1 MYILCGP
8 EPSGGLPAASVIVI
22 ADPVEHHRVLRQFG
36 ANSAILL
43 NDYCDR
49 GEVGIAG
56 DQALF
61 RGLERALFDESQRSP
76 LMKWAPLAYLCIQL
90 RIARF
95 LTLRR
100 AVCNLLRRFAPPTL
114 TLSSGD
120 DTDLVNASK
129 SACAQAG
136 IDIVIGSNPAHA
148 PSNLIF
154 RLTPFAIPCT
164 GQLPG
169 LARFIASCRNLAG
182 GRSEIL
188 TDAPLQMSWARTA
201 VAPLRANLHVGF
213 VAALK
218 AKLRNPEPAQ
228 RMLSRDIE
236 FAAAPRIRL
245 QSPLWPEFLDR
256 DALDY
261 VARILDYFF
270 TVYPA
275 GVLDRVYAN
284 LLAYLG
290 TARPSLV
297 VLSHD
302 KIDFFRLIIRACRE
316 LGIRSAYQPH
326 GIAVEDYSGERQGT
340 LFEPDCILPWTRESA
355 RRYQTLG
362 WRTATSAFRPYQVD
376 ALPYRPLS
384 GPPSGWRVLCML
396 PDWICA
402 TQEGREDCLLRD
414 LLNVVDALDL
424 CGVTPSNIDF
434 KYHRG
439 PAANAQ
445 TKIEALT
452 RAEETLGRRLNVL
465 APEVVS
471 RDIIGR
477 YDALIVPVTSG
488 IYEAVLLGTPLVIFG
503 MPVERVGALRDA
515 GLPYAFDARQLAA
528 ILSDYDNDRVAASYD
543 RVAAALQEP
552 GNVDTVLT
560 GLDAP
565 EEPTSPR

>member
-8 EPSGGLPAASVIVI
+8 VPVGGLPAASVIVVS
-22 ADPVEHHRVLRQFG
+22 DPIEHYRLLHETG
-36 ANSAILL
+36 ASLTILL

-49 GEVGIAG
+49 GEAGIAG

-61 RGLERALFDESQRSP
+61 RGLERALFDESRNVP
-76 LMKWAPLAYLCIQL
+76 LMKWAPLAYLCVQL
-90 RIARF
+90 RISRF

-100 AVCNLLRRFAPPTL
+100 AVSNLLHQFAPPRL

-120 DTDLVNASK
+120 DSDLVNASK
-129 SACAQAG
+129 SACTEAG
-136 IDIVIGSNPAHA
+136 IDIVIGSGPAHA

-164 GQLPG
+164 GQSPA
-169 LARFIASCRNLAG
+169 LARFIALCRNLAG

-188 TDAPLQMSWARTA
+188 ADAPLQMSWTQTA

-213 VAALK
+213 AAALN
-218 AKLRNPEPAQ
+218 AKLGNPEPAQ
-228 RMLSRDIE
+228 RMLSHDVD

-256 DALDY
+256 DTLEY
-261 VARILDYFF
+261 VVRILDYFF
-270 TVYPA
+270 TVYPV
-275 GVLDRVYAN
+275 GVLDRAYAN

-340 LFEPDCILPWTRESA
+340 LFEPDCILPWTHASA

-362 WRTATSAFRPYQVD
+362 WRTTTLAFRPYQVE
-376 ALPYRPLS
+376 ASPYRPLS
-384 GPPSGWRVLCML
+384 GSPSGWRVLCML

-414 LLNVVDALDL
+414 LLNVVDALDQ
-424 CGVTPSNIDF
+424 CGVAPSNIDF

-445 TKIEALT
+445 TKVEALT
-452 RAEETLGRRLNVL
+452 RAEQALGRRLNLL
-465 APEVVS
+465 APEAVS

-477 YDALIVPVTSG
+477 YDILIVPVTSG

-515 GLPYAFDARQLAA
+515 GLPHAFDARQLVA
-528 ILSDYDNDRVAASYD
+528 ILSDYDNDRVATSY
-543 RVAAALQEP
+543 RSVAAALREP
-552 GNVDTVLT
+552 GDADTVLAR
-560 GLDAP
+560 LDASK
-565 EEPTSPR
+565 EPTPHR